1 MIMKKFITKGAIV
14 SGSALPFF
22 AFAEGEATRTIKNI
36 ITDLSE
42 IVSLLVPLVFTLA
55 ILAFFWGLMK
65 YIFAQGSE
73 DGQSDAKK
81 IMIWAAI
88 ALFVMVSIFG
98 IIRLFQRTL
107 EIDQG
112 GPGNITVPTVSVPSY
127 GGR

>member
-1 MIMKKFITKGAIV
+1 MKKFITKSAIV
-14 SGSALPFF
+14 AGSMLPFF
-22 AFAEGEATRTIKNI
+22 ALAAEATQTVIDI
-36 ITDLSE
+36 IGDLSR

-73 DGQSDAKK
+73 DGKSDAKK

-88 ALFVMVSIFG
+88 ALFVMISIFG

-107 EIDQG
+107 DIDQS
-112 GPGNITVPTVSVPSY
+112 GPGTITIPTVVPPPTY
-127 GGR
+127 R